1 MCSHIEGN
9 IYDGSES
16 EYSICLALIGSMV
29 HRVFP
34 FPGEHLWSIYIINDT
49 NYIFVLILLLQIVF
63 DNMYTQDRLNNIIGP
78 RENQCTG
85 VLPRGR
91 SRGAH
96 PARAP
101 PKIEKKCVKSWFFT
115 RNTPNIFAPP
125 SVRRNFFKC
134 VPPNLK
140 SWIRPC
146 YLHNLSQE

>member
-49 NYIFVLILLLQIVF
+49 NYIFVLLLLLQIVF

-101 PKIEKKCVKSWFFT
+101 PKIEKKMRKIVIFHTKYPKHFRASLRSAQFF
-115 RNTPNIFAPP
+115 
-125 SVRRNFFKC
+125 
-134 VPPNLK
+134 
-140 SWIRPC
+140 
-146 YLHNLSQE
+146 